1 MIHLAS
7 LVLWT
12 TLTSALIIHSDKDY
26 YTYHSK
32 ATFGLQYGN
41 QSTLCA
47 VSLTCSLH
55 LQRISSDSSG
65 CVLNDTIAI
74 IIRNETNK
82 ECHVAKQVSNV
93 VHLSVLLCRLKP
105 AEREA
110 WW

>member
-1 MIHLAS
+1 MQFLS
-7 LVLWT
+7 LVAFSYRGSPATPLDACSKIE
-12 TLTSALIIHSDKDY
+12 TS
-26 YTYHSK
+26 
-32 ATFGLQYGN
+32 
-41 QSTLCA
+41 
-47 VSLTCSLH
+47 
-55 LQRISSDSSG
+55 
-65 CVLNDTIAI
+65 LNDTIAI